1 MSRGNY
7 MFNLDNDDTYF
18 DYDVFDN
25 IYKKARNEKLD
36 ITGFLTV
43 NIYNYSAYINRMKN
57 LYTYQYILNNQI
69 INMDY
74 YI

>member
-1 MSRGNY
+1 MLMSRGNY

-43 NIYNYSAYINRMKN
+43 NIYNYSADINRMKN
-57 LYTYQYILNNQI
+57 LYTYQYILNNQ
-69 INMDY
+69 NY
-74 YI
+74 QHG

>member
-1 MSRGNY
+1 MSRENY
-7 MFNLDNDDTYF
+7 MFNLDNYDTYF

-43 NIYNYSAYINRMKN
+43 NIYNYSADINSMKN
-57 LYTYQYILNNQI
+57 LYTYQYILNNQ
-69 INMDY
+69 NY
-74 YI
+74 

>member
-1 MSRGNY
+1 MLMSRGNY

-36 ITGFLTV
+36 ITGFLTI
-43 NIYNYSAYINRMKN
+43 NIYNYSADINRMKN
-57 LYTYQYILNNQI
+57 LYTYQYILNNQ
-69 INMDY
+69 NY
-74 YI
+74 

>member
-1 MSRGNY
+1 MSREKY

-43 NIYNYSAYINRMKN
+43 NIYNYGAYINRMKN
-57 LYTYQYILNNQI
+57 LYTYQYILNNQ
-69 INMDY
+69 NY
-74 YI
+74 